1 MISKNEKQRRED
13 QLKEAGWTLIDGR
26 YRIGHLSI
34 MPEAIEDPDPKIWE
48 RRVKRFMDA
57 ASYEKEMAD
66 RIELIVGRKEELRDL
81 GFVGATGGYKLAREI
96 DPLYVADYNIS
107 SLPEDRWD
115 KLIQTIK
122 ERINKPME
130 QSTQE
135 ISKERA
141 AAKAMWGTFN
151 KLRAPEVWKDF
162 QSTTGINF
170 TAAMKEKIEE
180 TIALIEQYGP
190 KL

>member
-1 MISKNEKQRRED
+1 MIGKKEKQRRED
-13 QLKEAGWTLIDGR
+13 QLKEIGWSFIDGR
-26 YRIGHLSI
+26 YRIGHVSI
-34 MPEAIEDPDPKIWE
+34 MPEAIEDPDPEEWE
-48 RRVKRFMDA
+48 RKIKKFIDTA
-57 ASYEKEMAD
+57 DYEKEMMD
-66 RIELIVGRKEELRDL
+66 RLELIVGRKEELRDL
-81 GFVGATGGYKLAREI
+81 GFVGATGGYKLDREI

-107 SLPEDRWD
+107 SLPEERWS

-135 ISKERA
+135 ISKEKA

-151 KLRAPEVWKDF
+151 KLRSPEVWKDF
-162 QSTTGINF
+162 QSTTGLNF
-170 TAAMKEKIEE
+170 TAAMKEKINE

>member
-1 MISKNEKQRRED
+1 MISKEEKQRREN
-13 QLKEAGWTLIDGR
+13 QLKEIGWSFINGR

-34 MPEAIEDPDPKIWE
+34 MPEAIEDPDPKEWDRKLKKFI
-48 RRVKRFMDA
+48 DTA
-57 ASYEKEMAD
+57 DYEKQMME
-66 RIELIVGRKEELRDL
+66 RLELIVGRKEELRDL
-81 GFVGATGGYKLAREI
+81 GFTSGTGGYKLDREI

-130 QSTQE
+130 QSTQQITE
-135 ISKERA
+135 ERA
-141 AAKAMWGTFN
+141 AAKALWGKFN
-151 KLRAPEVWKDF
+151 QLRDPELWKVF
-162 QSTTGINF
+162 QSTNGLNF
-170 TAAMKEKIEE
+170 TSAMKEKINE